1 MSGEPRGA
9 YRMTVTHLSESG
21 GTFIDARLTWVR
33 LKAELKNWRNVGKES
48 LAFLR
53 WRGKW
58 KRTERRRSFGVYKGQ
73 ETGAGQRAPSR
84 EGQTGAGVR
93 R

>member
-1 MSGEPRGA
+1 
-9 YRMTVTHLSESG
+9 MTVTHLSESG
-21 GTFIDARLTWVR
+21 GTFIDARLTCVR

-58 KRTERRRSFGVYKGQ
+58 KSTERRRSFRFYKGE
-73 ETGAGQRAPSR
+73 ETGAGQRAPSTER
-84 EGQTGAGVR
+84 QPV
-93 R
+93 